1 MDAKF
6 AGFFSLSFQ
15 ENALLLL
22 WKILTP
28 PSTARNGAKMKR
40 KRNYSGMN
48 EERSGGVAAIEQPR

>member
-15 ENALLLL
+15 ENALWFLL
-22 WKILTP
+22 KILTP

-40 KRNYSGMN
+40 
-48 EERSGGVAAIEQPR
+48 